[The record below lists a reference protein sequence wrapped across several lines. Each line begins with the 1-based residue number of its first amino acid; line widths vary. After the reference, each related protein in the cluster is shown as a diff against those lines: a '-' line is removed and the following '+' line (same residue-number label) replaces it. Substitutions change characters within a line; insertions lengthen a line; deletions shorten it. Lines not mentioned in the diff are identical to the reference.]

1 MCRNRNKAEEWGK
14 GWGTSDTKMKGER
27 GNEEEKGGSQIK
39 RGESAEQNSSSSL
52 SVSVV
57 GELSL

>member
-1 MCRNRNKAEEWGK
+1 MLGNRNKAEESGK

-27 GNEEEKGGSQIK
+27 GNEEEKGSSSIK
-39 RGESAEQNSSSSL
+39 RGDSAVENSSSSL

>member
-1 MCRNRNKAEEWGK
+1 MWGNRNKAEEWGK
-14 GWGTSDTKMKGER
+14 GWGTSDTKIKGAR
-27 GNEEEKGGSQIK
+27 GNEEEKGGSPIK
-39 RGESAEQNSSSSL
+39 RGDSAEENSSSSL